1 MANIVKDSSNRVYQN
16 PAKLLLLI
24 PIGTIIFIYLFD
36 IIFLKFNEYR
46 IKKVTTDVIVSTLDH
61 EQFSSELALEEY
73 VHRKFQ
79 EEGFNDDNLKTGIVI
94 HDKYMVITATY
105 SFFSLRGYVLSKD
118 AHATT
123 VLLGYYDE
131 YKKPVVENY
140 TNGQEIPSSNYYIF
154 ENNDIKV
161 D

>member
-36 IIFLKFNEYR
+36 IIFLKYNEYK
-46 IKKVTTDVIVSTLDH
+46 INKVTTEVITATLDH

-73 VHRKFQ
+73 VQRRFN
-79 EEGFNDDNLKTGIVI
+79 EEGYDENLKASVVVHDQSIIV
-94 HDKYMVITATY
+94 TATY

-123 VLLGYYDE
+123 VLIGYYDE
-131 YKKPVVENY
+131 YKKPVVEKFE
-140 TNGQEIPSSNYYIF
+140 NGQELPTSNYYIF
-154 ENNDIKV
+154 ENNNITV